1 MKIRYNER
9 KKKKVS
15 HTHTI
20 SQRYLH
26 EKIKT
31 LKKHF
36 FVKKIVGMKD
46 KKCMKSKQ
54 NDDTLSL
61 DHMP

>member
-36 FVKKIVGMKD
+36 FVKKNRGDERQKMYEIQTK
-46 KKCMKSKQ
+46 
-54 NDDTLSL
+54 
-61 DHMP
+61 